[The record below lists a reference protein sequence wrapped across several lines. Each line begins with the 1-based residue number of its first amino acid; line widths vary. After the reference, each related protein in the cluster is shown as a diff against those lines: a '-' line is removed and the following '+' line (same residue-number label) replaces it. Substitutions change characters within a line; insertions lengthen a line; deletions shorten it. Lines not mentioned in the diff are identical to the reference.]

1 MTDTGEHSM
10 NASKPDQQGI
20 LPRDLFAGKT
30 VFVTGGGS
38 GINLG
43 IARTFAGLGASI
55 AICGRSQ
62 ERLDAAA
69 AGLREIGAKVSATSA
84 DVRMPDQLQSAMNAS
99 RDTLGD
105 IDVLICGAAGNFLA
119 QGENLSFNGFK
130 TVIDIDLVG
139 SFNAS
144 RIAFEQ
150 LQRTRGSIIF
160 ITAPMAHLP
169 HAYQAHVGP
178 AKTGVEMLMKN
189 LALEWGPHGIRSNSI
204 IPGFI
209 EDTEGMRRISSEADR
224 ENFTQ
229 NIPLRRMGMTQEIGH
244 AATFLSS
251 PLAAY
256 VTGTSLWVDGGQ
268 ALSGSGFFNSN
279 SAAFLASNART

>member
-1 MTDTGEHSM
+1 MS
-10 NASKPDQQGI
+10 ASKAVERDI
-20 LPRDLFAGKT
+20 LPNDLFAGKT

-43 IARTFAGLGASI
+43 IARTFASLGANI
-55 AICGRSQ
+55 GICGRSQ
-62 ERLDAAA
+62 ERLDTAAT
-69 AGLREIGAKVSATSA
+69 GLRELGAKVSATSA
-84 DVRMPDQLQSAMNAS
+84 DVRVPEQLQAAMNAS
-99 RDTLGD
+99 RDTIGD
-105 IDVLICGAAGNFLA
+105 IDVLVCGAAGNFLV

-150 LQRTRGSIIF
+150 LKRTRGSIIF

-178 AKTGVEMLMKN
+178 AKAGVEMLMKN
-189 LALEWGPHGIRSNSI
+189 LALEWGPYGIRSNSI

-209 EDTEGMRRISSEADR
+209 EDTEGMRRISSEADSA
-224 ENFTQ
+224 NFVE
-229 NIPLRRMGMTQEIGH
+229 NIPLRRMGMIQEIGQ
-244 AATFLSS
+244 AAAFLSS

-256 VTGTSLWVDGGQ
+256 ITGTSLWVDGGQ
-268 ALSGSGFFNSN
+268 ALAGSGFFNGN
-279 SAAFLASNART
+279 SAAFLASSARA

>member
-1 MTDTGEHSM
+1 MS
-10 NASKPDQQGI
+10 ASKPVERDI
-20 LPRDLFAGKT
+20 LPNDLFLGKT

-43 IARTFAGLGASI
+43 IARTFASLGADI
-55 AICGRSQ
+55 GICGRSQ
-62 ERLDAAA
+62 ERLDTAAT
-69 AGLREIGAKVSATSA
+69 GLRELGAKVSATSA
-84 DVRMPDQLQSAMNAS
+84 DVRVPEQLQVAMNAF
-99 RDTLGD
+99 RDTIGD
-105 IDVLICGAAGNFLA
+105 IDVLVCGAAGNFLV

-150 LQRTRGSIIF
+150 LKRTRGSIIF
-160 ITAPMAHLP
+160 ITAPMAHFP

-178 AKTGVEMLMKN
+178 AKAGVEMLMKN

-209 EDTEGMRRISSEADR
+209 EDTEGMRRISAEADSA
-224 ENFTQ
+224 NFVE
-229 NIPLRRMGMTQEIGH
+229 NIPLRRMGMTQEIGQ
-244 AATFLSS
+244 AAAFLSS

-256 VTGTSLWVDGGQ
+256 ITGTSLWVDGGQ

-279 SAAFLASNART
+279 SAAFLASSARA

>member
-1 MTDTGEHSM
+1 MS
-10 NASKPDQQGI
+10 ASKSVERDI
-20 LPRDLFAGKT
+20 LPNDLFSGKT
-30 VFVTGGGS
+30 IFVTGGGS

-43 IARTFAGLGASI
+43 IARAFAGLGANI
-55 AICGRSQ
+55 GICGRSQ

-69 AGLREIGAKVSATSA
+69 TGLRELGAKVSATSA
-84 DVRMPDQLQSAMNAS
+84 DVRVPEQLQSAMNAS
-99 RDTLGD
+99 RDTIGD
-105 IDVLICGAAGNFLA
+105 IDVLVCGAAGNFLV

-150 LQRTRGSIIF
+150 LKRTRGSIIF
-160 ITAPMAHLP
+160 ITAPMAHVP

-178 AKTGVEMLMKN
+178 AKAGVEMLMKN

-209 EDTEGMRRISSEADR
+209 EDTEGMRRISSEADSA
-224 ENFTQ
+224 NFIQ
-229 NIPLRRMGMTQEIGH
+229 NIPLRRMGMTQEIGQ
-244 AATFLSS
+244 AAAFLSS

-256 VTGTSLWVDGGQ
+256 ITGTSLWVDGGQ

-279 SAAFLASNART
+279 SAAFLASSARA

>member
-1 MTDTGEHSM
+1 MS
-10 NASKPDQQGI
+10 ASKSVGRDV
-20 LPRDLFAGKT
+20 LPRDLFSRKT
-30 VFVTGGGS
+30 AFITGGGS

-43 IARTFAGLGASI
+43 IARTFAGLGANI
-55 AICGRSQ
+55 GICGRSQ
-62 ERLDAAA
+62 ARLDAAA
-69 AGLREIGAKVSATSA
+69 AGLRELGAKVSATSA
-84 DVRMPDQLQSAMNAS
+84 DVRVPEQLQFAMNAS
-99 RDTLGD
+99 RDALGD
-105 IDVLICGAAGNFLA
+105 IDILVCGAAGNFLV

-150 LQRTRGSIIF
+150 LKRTRGSIIF
-160 ITAPMAHLP
+160 ITAPMAHVA

-178 AKTGVEMLMKN
+178 AKAGVEMLMKN
-189 LALEWGPHGIRSNSI
+189 LALEWGPYGIRSNSI

-209 EDTEGMRRISSEADR
+209 EDTEGMRRISSEADS
-224 ENFTQ
+224 ENFVQ
-229 NIPLRRMGMTQEIGH
+229 NIPLRRMGITEEIGH
-244 AATFLSS
+244 AAAFLSS

-268 ALSGSGFFNSN
+268 ALSGSGFFNTN
-279 SAAFLASNART
+279 SAAFLATNARS

>member
-1 MTDTGEHSM
+1 MREAAKMS
-10 NASKPDQQGI
+10 ASKAVERDI
-20 LPRDLFAGKT
+20 LPNDLFSGKT

-43 IARTFAGLGASI
+43 IARAFAGLGANI
-55 AICGRSQ
+55 GICGRSQ

-69 AGLREIGAKVSATSA
+69 TGLRELGAKVSATSA
-84 DVRMPDQLQSAMNAS
+84 DVRLPEQLQAAMNAS
-99 RDTLGD
+99 RDTIGD
-105 IDVLICGAAGNFLA
+105 IDILVCGAAGNFLV

-150 LQRTRGSIIF
+150 LKRTRGSIIF

-178 AKTGVEMLMKN
+178 AKAGVEMLMKN
-189 LALEWGPHGIRSNSI
+189 LALEWGPYGIRSNSI

-209 EDTEGMRRISSEADR
+209 EDTEGMRRISSEADTT
-224 ENFTQ
+224 NFIQ
-229 NIPLRRMGMTQEIGH
+229 NIPLRRMGMTHEIGQ
-244 AATFLSS
+244 AAAFLSS

-256 VTGTSLWVDGGQ
+256 ITGTSLWVDGGQ

-279 SAAFLASNART
+279 SAAFLASSGRA

>member
-1 MTDTGEHSM
+1 M

-43 IARTFAGLGASI
+43 IARTFAGLGAKI
-55 AICGRSQ
+55 GICGRSQ

-69 AGLREIGAKVSATSA
+69 AGLRELGAKVSATSA

-105 IDVLICGAAGNFLA
+105 IDVLVCGAAGNFLVK
-119 QGENLSFNGFK
+119 GENLSFNGFK
-130 TVIDIDLVG
+130 TIVDIDLVG

-144 RIAFEQ
+144 RIAFDQ
-150 LQRTRGSIIF
+150 LKRTRGSILF
-160 ITAPMAHLP
+160 VTAPMAMMP

-178 AKTGVEMLMKN
+178 AKAGVEMLMKN
-189 LALEWGPHGIRSNSI
+189 LALEWGPYGIRSNSI
-204 IPGFI
+204 IPGFVG
-209 EDTEGMRRISSEADR
+209 DTEGMRRISSTKDSG
-224 ENFTQ
+224 NFVA
-229 NIPLRRMGMTQEIGH
+229 NIPLRRMGVTQEIGE
-244 AATFLSS
+244 AAAFLAS
-251 PLAAY
+251 PLASY
-256 VTGTSLWVDGGQ
+256 ITGTSLWVDGGQ
-268 ALSGSGFFNSN
+268 ALSGSGFFNVN
-279 SAAFLASNART
+279 SAAFLANAVGA

>member
-1 MTDTGEHSM
+1 MS
-10 NASKPDQQGI
+10 ASKPTRRDV
-20 LPRDLFAGKT
+20 LPNDLFSGKT

-43 IARTFAGLGASI
+43 IARTFAGLGANI
-55 AICGRSQ
+55 GICGRSQ
-62 ERLDAAA
+62 ARLDAAA
-69 AGLREIGAKVSATSA
+69 AGLCELGAMVSATSA
-84 DVRMPDQLQSAMNAS
+84 DVRVPEQLQSAMNAS
-99 RDTLGD
+99 RDTLGE
-105 IDVLICGAAGNFLA
+105 IDVLVCGAAGNFLV

-130 TVIDIDLVG
+130 SVIDIDLVG

-150 LQRTRGSIIF
+150 LKRTRGSIIF
-160 ITAPMAHLP
+160 ITAPMAHVA

-178 AKTGVEMLMKN
+178 AKAGVEMLMKN
-189 LALEWGPHGIRSNSI
+189 LALEWGPYGIRSNSI

-209 EDTEGMRRISSEADR
+209 EDTEGMRRISSEADSR
-224 ENFTQ
+224 SFIQ
-229 NIPLRRMGMTQEIGH
+229 NIPLRRMGTTQEIGQ
-244 AATFLSS
+244 AAAFLSS

-279 SAAFLASNART
+279 SVAFMASNARA

>member
-1 MTDTGEHSM
+1 MREATKMS
-10 NASKPDQQGI
+10 ASKSVERDI
-20 LPRDLFAGKT
+20 LPNDLFAGKN

-43 IARTFAGLGASI
+43 IARTFAGLGANI
-55 AICGRSQ
+55 GICGRSQ

-69 AGLREIGAKVSATSA
+69 AGLAELGAKVSATSA
-84 DVRMPDQLQSAMNAS
+84 DVRVPEQLQAAMNAS
-99 RDTLGD
+99 RDTIGD
-105 IDVLICGAAGNFLA
+105 IDVLVCGAAGNFLV

-150 LQRTRGSIIF
+150 LKRTRGSIIF
-160 ITAPMAHLP
+160 ITAPMAHVP

-178 AKTGVEMLMKN
+178 AKAGVEMLMKN
-189 LALEWGPHGIRSNSI
+189 LALEWGPYGIRSNSI

-209 EDTEGMRRISSEADR
+209 EDTEGMRRISAEADSA
-224 ENFTQ
+224 NFVE
-229 NIPLRRMGMTQEIGH
+229 NIPLRRMGMTQEIGQ
-244 AATFLSS
+244 AAAFLSS

-256 VTGTSLWVDGGQ
+256 ITGTSLWVDGGQ
-268 ALSGSGFFNSN
+268 ALAGSGFFNSN
-279 SAAFLASNART
+279 SAAFLASSARA

>member
-1 MTDTGEHSM
+1 M

-43 IARTFAGLGASI
+43 IARTFAGLGAKI
-55 AICGRSQ
+55 GICGRSQ

-69 AGLREIGAKVSATSA
+69 AGLRELGAKVSATSA

-105 IDVLICGAAGNFLA
+105 IDVLVCGAAGNFLVK
-119 QGENLSFNGFK
+119 GENLSFNGFK
-130 TVIDIDLVG
+130 TVVDIDLVG

-144 RIAFEQ
+144 RIAFDQ
-150 LQRTRGSIIF
+150 LKRTRGSILF
-160 ITAPMAHLP
+160 VTAPMAMMP

-178 AKTGVEMLMKN
+178 AKAGVEMLMKN
-189 LALEWGPHGIRSNSI
+189 LALEWGPYGIRSNSI
-204 IPGFI
+204 IPGFVG
-209 EDTEGMRRISSEADR
+209 DTEGMRRISSTEDSG
-224 ENFTQ
+224 NFVA
-229 NIPLRRMGMTQEIGH
+229 NIPLRRMGVTQEIGE
-244 AATFLSS
+244 AAAFLAS
-251 PLAAY
+251 PLASY
-256 VTGTSLWVDGGQ
+256 ITGTSLWVDGGQ
-268 ALSGSGFFNSN
+268 ALSGSGFFNVN
-279 SAAFLASNART
+279 SAAFLANAVGA

>member
-1 MTDTGEHSM
+1 MS
-10 NASKPDQQGI
+10 ASKSVERDI
-20 LPRDLFAGKT
+20 LPNDLFAGKT

-43 IARTFAGLGASI
+43 IARTFAGLGANI
-55 AICGRSQ
+55 GICGRSQ

-69 AGLREIGAKVSATSA
+69 TGLRELGAKVSTTSA
-84 DVRMPDQLQSAMNAS
+84 DVRLPEQLQRAMTVS
-99 RDTLGD
+99 RVALGD
-105 IDVLICGAAGNFLA
+105 IDVLVCGAAGNFLV

-150 LQRTRGSIIF
+150 LKRTRGSIIF
-160 ITAPMAHLP
+160 VTAPMAHLP

-178 AKTGVEMLMKN
+178 AKAGVEMLMKN
-189 LALEWGPHGIRSNSI
+189 LALEWGPYGIRSNSI

-209 EDTEGMRRISSEADR
+209 EDTEGMRRISAEGDSA
-224 ENFTQ
+224 NFVE
-229 NIPLRRMGMTQEIGH
+229 NIPLRRMGKTQEIGR
-244 AATFLSS
+244 AAAFLSS

-256 VTGTSLWVDGGQ
+256 ITGTSLWVDGGQ

-279 SAAFLASNART
+279 SAAFLASSALA

>member
-1 MTDTGEHSM
+1 MS
-10 NASKPDQQGI
+10 ASKSVERNI
-20 LPRDLFAGKT
+20 LPSDLFSGKT
-30 VFVTGGGS
+30 VFATGGGS

-43 IARTFAGLGASI
+43 IARAFAGLGANI
-55 AICGRSQ
+55 GICGRSQ

-69 AGLREIGAKVSATSA
+69 AGLRELGATVSATSA
-84 DVRMPDQLQSAMNAS
+84 DVRVPEQLQRAMTAS
-99 RDTLGD
+99 RDALGD
-105 IDVLICGAAGNFLA
+105 IDILVCGAAGNFLV

-150 LQRTRGSIIF
+150 LKRTRGSIIF

-178 AKTGVEMLMKN
+178 AKAGVEMLMKN
-189 LALEWGPHGIRSNSI
+189 LALEWGPYGIRSNSI

-224 ENFTQ
+224 ANFIE
-229 NIPLRRMGMTQEIGH
+229 NIPLRRMGMTQEIGQ
-244 AATFLSS
+244 AAAFLSS

-256 VTGTSLWVDGGQ
+256 ITGTSLWVDGGQ

-279 SAAFLASNART
+279 SAAFLASNARA

>member
-1 MTDTGEHSM
+1 M

-43 IARTFAGLGASI
+43 IARTFAGLGAKI
-55 AICGRSQ
+55 GICGRSQ

-69 AGLREIGAKVSATSA
+69 AGLRELGAKVSATSA

-105 IDVLICGAAGNFLA
+105 IDVLVCGAAGNFLVK
-119 QGENLSFNGFK
+119 GENLSFNGFK
-130 TVIDIDLVG
+130 TVVDIDLVG

-144 RIAFEQ
+144 RIAFDQ
-150 LQRTRGSIIF
+150 LKRTRGSILF
-160 ITAPMAHLP
+160 VTAPMAMMP

-178 AKTGVEMLMKN
+178 AKAGVEMLMKN
-189 LALEWGPHGIRSNSI
+189 LALEWGPYGIRSNSI
-204 IPGFI
+204 IPGFVG
-209 EDTEGMRRISSEADR
+209 DTEGMRRISSTEDSG
-224 ENFTQ
+224 NFVA
-229 NIPLRRMGMTQEIGH
+229 NIPLRRMGVTQEIGE
-244 AATFLSS
+244 AAAFLAS
-251 PLAAY
+251 PLASFI
-256 VTGTSLWVDGGQ
+256 TGTSLWVDGGQ
-268 ALSGSGFFNSN
+268 ALSGSGFFNVN
-279 SAAFLASNART
+279 SAAFLANAAGA

>member
-1 MTDTGEHSM
+1 M
-10 NASKPDQQGI
+10 NASKSVEREI
-20 LPRDLFAGKT
+20 LPRDLFLGKT

-43 IARTFAGLGASI
+43 IARTFAGLGANI
-55 AICGRSQ
+55 GICGRSQ

-69 AGLREIGAKVSATSA
+69 AGLGELGTKVSATSA
-84 DVRMPDQLQSAMNAS
+84 DVRLPEQLQSAMNAS
-99 RDTLGD
+99 HDALGD
-105 IDVLICGAAGNFLA
+105 IDVLVCGAAGNFLV

-150 LQRTRGSIIF
+150 LKRTRGSIIF
-160 ITAPMAHLP
+160 ITAPMAHVP

-178 AKTGVEMLMKN
+178 AKAGVEMLMKN
-189 LALEWGPHGIRSNSI
+189 LALEWGPYGIRSNSI

-209 EDTEGMRRISSEADR
+209 EDTEGMRRISSEADSR
-224 ENFTQ
+224 NFIQ
-229 NIPLRRMGMTQEIGH
+229 NIPLCRMGMTQEIGQ
-244 AATFLSS
+244 AAAFLSS

-256 VTGTSLWVDGGQ
+256 ITGTSLWVDGGQ

-279 SAAFLASNART
+279 SAAFLANNARA

>member
-1 MTDTGEHSM
+1 M

-43 IARTFAGLGASI
+43 IARTFAGLGAKI
-55 AICGRSQ
+55 GICGRSQ

-69 AGLREIGAKVSATSA
+69 AGLRELGAKVSATSA

-105 IDVLICGAAGNFLA
+105 IDVLVCGAAGNFLVK
-119 QGENLSFNGFK
+119 GENLSFNGFK
-130 TVIDIDLVG
+130 TVVDIDLVG

-144 RIAFEQ
+144 RIAFDQ
-150 LQRTRGSIIF
+150 LKRTRGSILF
-160 ITAPMAHLP
+160 VTAPMAMMP

-178 AKTGVEMLMKN
+178 AKAGVEMLMKN
-189 LALEWGPHGIRSNSI
+189 LALEWGPYGIRSNSI
-204 IPGFI
+204 IPGFVG
-209 EDTEGMRRISSEADR
+209 DTEGMRRISSTEDSG
-224 ENFTQ
+224 NFVA
-229 NIPLRRMGMTQEIGH
+229 NIPLRRMGVTQEIGE
-244 AATFLSS
+244 AAAFLAS
-251 PLAAY
+251 PLASY
-256 VTGTSLWVDGGQ
+256 ITGTSLWVDGGQ
-268 ALSGSGFFNSN
+268 ALSGSGFFNVN
-279 SAAFLASNART
+279 SAAFLANAAGA

>member
-1 MTDTGEHSM
+1 M

-43 IARTFAGLGASI
+43 IARTFAGLGAKI
-55 AICGRSQ
+55 GICGRSQ

-69 AGLREIGAKVSATSA
+69 AGLRELGAKVSATSA

-105 IDVLICGAAGNFLA
+105 IDVLVCGAAGNFLVK
-119 QGENLSFNGFK
+119 GENLSFNGFK
-130 TVIDIDLVG
+130 TVVDIDLVG

-144 RIAFEQ
+144 RSAFDQ
-150 LQRTRGSIIF
+150 LKRTRGSILF
-160 ITAPMAHLP
+160 VTAPMAMMP

-178 AKTGVEMLMKN
+178 AKAGVEMLMKN
-189 LALEWGPHGIRSNSI
+189 LALEWGPYGIRSNSI
-204 IPGFI
+204 IPGFVG
-209 EDTEGMRRISSEADR
+209 DTEGMRRISSTEDSG
-224 ENFTQ
+224 NFVA
-229 NIPLRRMGMTQEIGH
+229 NIPLRRMGVTQEIGE
-244 AATFLSS
+244 AAAFLAS
-251 PLAAY
+251 PLASY
-256 VTGTSLWVDGGQ
+256 ITGTSLWVDGGQ
-268 ALSGSGFFNSN
+268 ALSGSGFFNVN
-279 SAAFLASNART
+279 SAAFLANAVGA

>member
-1 MTDTGEHSM
+1 M
-10 NASKPDQQGI
+10 NASKSVEREI
-20 LPRDLFAGKT
+20 LPRDLFLGKT

-43 IARTFAGLGASI
+43 IARTFASLGANI
-55 AICGRSQ
+55 GICGRSQ

-69 AGLREIGAKVSATSA
+69 AGLGELGTKVSATSA
-84 DVRMPDQLQSAMNAS
+84 DVRLPEQLQSAMNAS
-99 RDTLGD
+99 HDALGD
-105 IDVLICGAAGNFLA
+105 IDVLVCGAAGNFLV

-150 LQRTRGSIIF
+150 LKRTRGSIIF
-160 ITAPMAHLP
+160 ITAPMAHVP

-178 AKTGVEMLMKN
+178 AKAGVEMLMKN
-189 LALEWGPHGIRSNSI
+189 LALEWGPYGIRSNSI

-209 EDTEGMRRISSEADR
+209 EDTEGMRRISSEADSR
-224 ENFTQ
+224 NFIQ
-229 NIPLRRMGMTQEIGH
+229 NIPLCRMGMTQEIGH
-244 AATFLSS
+244 AAAFLSS

-256 VTGTSLWVDGGQ
+256 ITGTSLWVDGGQ

-279 SAAFLASNART
+279 SAAFLANNARA

>member
-1 MTDTGEHSM
+1 MSVSHSVRR
-10 NASKPDQQGI
+10 DI
-20 LPRDLFAGKT
+20 LPHDLFAGKT

-43 IARTFAGLGASI
+43 IARTFAELGANI
-55 AICGRSQ
+55 GMCGRSQ
-62 ERLDAAA
+62 ERLNAAA
-69 AGLREIGAKVSATSA
+69 AGLGELGAKVSATSA
-84 DVRMPDQLQSAMNAS
+84 DVRVPEQLQSAMNAS
-99 RDTLGD
+99 RDALGD
-105 IDVLICGAAGNFLA
+105 IDILVCGAAGNFLV

-150 LQRTRGSIIF
+150 LKRTRGSIIF
-160 ITAPMAHLP
+160 ISAPMAHVP

-178 AKTGVEMLMKN
+178 AKAGVEMLMKN
-189 LALEWGPHGIRSNSI
+189 LALEWGPYGIRSNSI

-209 EDTEGMRRISSEADR
+209 EDTEGIRRISSESDS
-224 ENFTQ
+224 ENFIRH
-229 NIPLRRMGMTQEIGH
+229 IPLRRMGITQEIGQ
-244 AATFLSS
+244 AAAFLSS

-256 VTGTSLWVDGGQ
+256 ITGASLWVDGGQ
-268 ALSGSGFFNSN
+268 ALSGSGFFNAN
-279 SAAFLASNART
+279 SAALLASTART

>member
-1 MTDTGEHSM
+1 MST
-10 NASKPDQQGI
+10 SKSVERNI
-20 LPRDLFAGKT
+20 LPNDLFSRKT

-43 IARTFAGLGASI
+43 IARAFAGLGANI
-55 AICGRSQ
+55 GICGRSQ

-69 AGLREIGAKVSATSA
+69 TGLRELGAKVSATSA
-84 DVRMPDQLQSAMNAS
+84 DVRMPEQLQTAMNAS
-99 RDTLGD
+99 RDTIGD
-105 IDVLICGAAGNFLA
+105 IDVLVCGAAGNFLVK
-119 QGENLSFNGFK
+119 GEDLSFNGFK

-150 LQRTRGSIIF
+150 LKRTRGSIIF

-169 HAYQAHVGP
+169 HSYQAHVGP
-178 AKTGVEMLMKN
+178 AKAGVEMLMKN
-189 LALEWGPHGIRSNSI
+189 LALEWGPYGIRSNSI

-209 EDTEGMRRISSEADR
+209 EDTEGMRRISSEADSA
-224 ENFTQ
+224 NFIE
-229 NIPLRRMGMTQEIGH
+229 NIPLRRMGMTQEIGQ
-244 AATFLSS
+244 AAAFLSS

-256 VTGTSLWVDGGQ
+256 ITGTSLWVDGGQ

-279 SAAFLASNART
+279 SAAFLASNARA

>member
-1 MTDTGEHSM
+1 MS
-10 NASKPDQQGI
+10 ASESVEQNI
-20 LPRDLFAGKT
+20 LPNDLFVGKT
-30 VFVTGGGS
+30 IFVTGGGS

-43 IARTFAGLGASI
+43 IARTFASLGANI
-55 AICGRSQ
+55 GICGRSQ
-62 ERLDAAA
+62 ERLDTAAT
-69 AGLREIGAKVSATSA
+69 GLRELGAKVSATPA
-84 DVRMPDQLQSAMNAS
+84 DVRVPEQLQAAMNAS
-99 RDTLGD
+99 RDTIGD
-105 IDVLICGAAGNFLA
+105 IDVLVCGAAGNFLV

-150 LQRTRGSIIF
+150 LKRTRGSIIF
-160 ITAPMAHLP
+160 ITAPMAHVP

-178 AKTGVEMLMKN
+178 AKAGVEMLMKN
-189 LALEWGPHGIRSNSI
+189 LALEWGPYGIRSNSV

-209 EDTEGMRRISSEADR
+209 EDTEGMRRISSEADSM
-224 ENFTQ
+224 NFIQ
-229 NIPLRRMGMTQEIGH
+229 NIPLRRVGMTQEIGQ
-244 AATFLSS
+244 AAAFLSS

-256 VTGTSLWVDGGQ
+256 ITGTSLWVDGGQ

-279 SAAFLASNART
+279 SAAFLASSTRA

>member
-1 MTDTGEHSM
+1 MSVSHSVRR
-10 NASKPDQQGI
+10 DI

-43 IARTFAGLGASI
+43 IARTFAELGANI
-55 AICGRSQ
+55 GMCGRSQ
-62 ERLDAAA
+62 ERLNAAA
-69 AGLREIGAKVSATSA
+69 AGLGELGAKVSATSA
-84 DVRMPDQLQSAMNAS
+84 DVRVPEQLQSAMNAS
-99 RDTLGD
+99 RDALGD
-105 IDVLICGAAGNFLA
+105 IDILVCGAAGNFLV

-150 LQRTRGSIIF
+150 LKRTRGSIIF
-160 ITAPMAHLP
+160 ISAPMAHVP

-178 AKTGVEMLMKN
+178 AKAGVEMLMKN
-189 LALEWGPHGIRSNSI
+189 LALEWGPYGIRSNSI

-209 EDTEGMRRISSEADR
+209 EDTEGIRRISSESDS
-224 ENFTQ
+224 ENFIRH
-229 NIPLRRMGMTQEIGH
+229 IPLRRMGITQEIGQ
-244 AATFLSS
+244 AAAFLSS

-256 VTGTSLWVDGGQ
+256 ITGASLWVDGGQ
-268 ALSGSGFFNSN
+268 ALSGSGFFNAN
-279 SAAFLASNART
+279 SAAFLASTART